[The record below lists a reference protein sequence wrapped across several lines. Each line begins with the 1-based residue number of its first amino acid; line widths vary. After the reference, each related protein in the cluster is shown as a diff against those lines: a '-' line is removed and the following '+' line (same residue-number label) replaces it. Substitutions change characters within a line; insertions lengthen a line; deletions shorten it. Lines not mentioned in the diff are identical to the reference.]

1 MIFKTVIK
9 LNCCQPFA
17 HRQLMILIDHLF
29 YFCTFYLVLFCLS
42 KTHSLLC
49 YNNRTLT
56 VIAVKMFHTQA
67 KLFLCHI
74 SELSLVGVSVNS
86 RSSNSN
92 SFNYLREVVLQ
103 FLINKR
109 NFFSYLEQK
118 VFCYIVVFDLSERL
132 VSGTRQL
139 MALDMN
145 DLCFL
150 TARHG
155 EMRKMKFMLS
165 QESCFLQFT

>member
-1 MIFKTVIK
+1 MWDKTSQVISWKKEWDLSTFGYFCSQCWGTLSFLSEKEMIFKTVIK

-109 NFFSYLEQK
+109 NFFSYLE
-118 VFCYIVVFDLSERL
+118 
-132 VSGTRQL
+132 
-139 MALDMN
+139 
-145 DLCFL
+145 
-150 TARHG
+150 
-155 EMRKMKFMLS
+155 
-165 QESCFLQFT
+165 